1 MIPEEYL
8 VIEARVKKELE
19 NIKQLENELSK
30 YNLFPK
36 ITSSFVGGFSLT
48 DNAVCRITGSIL
60 HDYYV
65 AAENIFK
72 VIAARVDKTT
82 LSGEQWHKE
91 LLEQMTLEI
100 SGLRPRLLSPETAR
114 RLDQLRAFRH
124 LFRNVYGFN
133 LSPEKIKELLIQLPE
148 LSSLFKHD
156 VYLFMEKMRALLR
169 ISTLGKE

>member
-8 VIEARVKKELE
+8 VIEARIKKELD
-19 NIKQLENELSK
+19 NIKQLEDELSK

-36 ITSSFVGGFSLT
+36 ITASSIGGFALT

-65 AAENIFK
+65 VFENIFK
-72 VIAARVDKTT
+72 VIAARIDKTV
-82 LSGEQWHKE
+82 LSGDQWHKE

-100 SGLRPRLLSPETAR
+100 SGVRPLLISPETAKK
-114 RLDQLRAFRH
+114 LDQLRAFRH

-133 LSPEKIKELLIQLPE
+133 LSPEKIKELLSQLPK
-148 LSSLFKHD
+148 LSLLFKHD
-156 VYLFMEKMRALLR
+156 ISLFMEKMRKLLG
-169 ISTLGKE
+169 LG